1 METTSSPSSSPIE
14 SKPTTIIQYTYP
26 NITPDEIFPHIL
38 ENTVLTPALLE
49 LNSRTKLLLE
59 LWETMDK
66 KRTERSIQNN
76 KLKTI
81 LVKATEYKSKV
92 EAITSQFIT
101 EESTFRL
108 LDQEETK
115 LTETYQKDLE
125 YIETFAKKHNE
136 FCQKM
141 GNTTKTFLIPRELF
155 DKTSSSKRKDN
166 KRKEIPEA
174 GEFEIDLQTELNIWN
189 SV

>member
-1 METTSSPSSSPIE
+1 MQSTSPSSSSSPIE
-14 SKPTTIIQYTYP
+14 PSNIKTIEYVYP
-26 NITPDEIFPHIL
+26 NIIPGEIFPRIL
-38 ENTVLTPALLE
+38 ENTVLTPALME
-49 LNSRTKLLLE
+49 LNARTKLLLE

-92 EAITSQFIT
+92 EAVTSQFLAEEIT
-101 EESTFRL
+101 FQL
-108 LDQEETK
+108 LDQEEKK
-115 LTETYQKDLE
+115 LSETYQKDLE
-125 YIETFAKKHNE
+125 YVENFAKTHNE
-136 FCQKM
+136 FCEKM

-155 DKTSSSKRKDN
+155 DKTSTSKRKERPD
-166 KRKEIPEA
+166 A

-189 SV
+189 SVYF